1 MDEGPSILIV
11 DSNVG
16 FAAMLQQSLEQDG
29 DYRVTVAHDG
39 QQALEAAA
47 GETFHLA
54 IVDLGLDVVNDL
66 DGATVAR
73 RLREGQ
79 SDLRLML
86 IPLRGDTLS
95 EDLADLDVQG
105 TLPKP
110 FFLPDL
116 PDLLEAAMTSSMAG
130 AVASAEVE
138 VVEPAEMLDQPPVAA
153 EPPPGPKELSLPVM
167 REMEDLA
174 REINAAAVL
183 LTRGEE
189 VLGSVGRLLPDDVS
203 GLARIVAES
212 QGISSQVAEILGREQ
227 RHFEQSVEGDE
238 QMLYS
243 LNVVE
248 DVILSAAVRSDVALG
263 ILRHRVRSAARR
275 LRDLMA

>member
-54 IVDLGLDVVNDL
+54 IVDLGLDVVHDL

-73 RLREGQ
+73 KLREGQ
-79 SDLRLML
+79 GDLRLML
-86 IPLRGDTLS
+86 IPLRGDTLL
-95 EDLADLDVQG
+95 EELGDLDVQG